1 MGKIITVKSGML
13 CGEVDLSKAKNKEV
27 LFALFLAAGAIGND
41 ISCRGIDLKNDKSAA
56 IAAKIAEAS
65 GAKIIESGGAV
76 AARMTANKKSVNA
89 DLLKHCEIVPAI
101 ALLCAFLKGESHIIS
116 IDKNEIFKKIEAEFN
131 HLGILTKRNSRG
143 LFITGA
149 QTIKSD
155 GAFAWDSATLAEVLI
170 LAASRTEG
178 EIRLLGVPQE
188 SGEFK
193 EFMKLYKKLDGGYKK

>member
-13 CGEVDLSKAKNKEV
+13 CGAVDLSKVKNKAA

-41 ISCRGIDLKNDKSAA
+41 ISCRGIDLKKDKSAA
-56 IAAKIAEAS
+56 VAAKIAEAS

-76 AARMTANKKSVNA
+76 AARMTANKKSVRA
-89 DLLKHCEIVPAI
+89 DLSEHCEIVPAI

-116 IDKNEIFKKIEAEFN
+116 TGSDEIFKKIEAEFN

-178 EIRLLGVPQE
+178 ELRILGAPQE
-188 SGEFK
+188 SREFK
-193 EFMKLYKKLDGGYKK
+193 EFMNIYEKLDGGYKK